1 MVTLSVTLARALA
14 NNPPILLMDEPT
26 GNLDSKSEQDVL
38 DYILGVHKTVKTI
51 VIVTHN
57 NELAKHAEL
66 TFEICDGVLQK

>member
-1 MVTLSVTLARALA
+1 
-14 NNPPILLMDEPT
+14 MDEPT